1 MIELQN
7 NNKVKFFSLL
17 FFKLFLLGIVSIMV
31 FTILYNSF
39 FNPFSQNDQNMT
51 VISFSTFRLLRSIL
65 LTPLVEE
72 VIFRLGIQNLF
83 KQLSKSNIV
92 AILFTSLIFAF
103 AHNDTMFFPYFFN
116 SIVYGLLYVKSGN
129 LLKMPFSLHMANNF
143 LSVLM

>member
-17 FFKLFLLGIVSIMV
+17 FLKLFVLGTVSIML
-31 FTILYNSF
+31 FTILYNF
-39 FNPFSQNDQNMT
+39 LFNPFSQNDQNMT
-51 VISFSTFRLLRSIL
+51 VISLSTFRLLRSIL
-65 LTPLVEE
+65 LTPLIEE

-103 AHNDTMFFPYFFN
+103 VHNDTIFLPYLFN
-116 SIVYGLLYVKSGN
+116 SLVYGFLYVKSGN
-129 LLKMPFSLHMANNF
+129 SLKMPFSLHIANNL
-143 LSVLM
+143 LSVLI

>member
-17 FFKLFLLGIVSIMV
+17 FFKLFLLGIVSIML

-51 VISFSTFRLLRSIL
+51 VISLSTVRLLRSIL
-65 LTPLVEE
+65 LTPLIEE

-83 KQLSKSNIV
+83 KHLSKSNIV
-92 AILFTSLIFAF
+92 AILFTSIIFAF
-103 AHNDTMFFPYFFN
+103 AHNDTIFLPYFFN
-116 SIVYGLLYVKSGN
+116 SLVYGFLYVKSGN
-129 LLKMPFSLHMANNF
+129 SLKMPFSLHIANNV
-143 LSVLM
+143 LSVLI